1 METKHK
7 VGDKIELLGQTA
19 EVVECIVTGKLM
31 VNLDAKEVRPGDIAT
46 LKREGVLLSHPAT
59 TENVCILADW
69 EAKERVRKYFEEDE
83 DDDDS
88 DFFDTAGTLLS
99 IFGGLSSGGGSFG
112 GGFGGFGG
120 GGFGGGGAG
129 RSF

>member
-1 METKHK
+1 METKHE
-7 VGDKIELLGQTA
+7 VGDKIELLGQTV
-19 EVVECIVTGKLM
+19 EVVKCIVTGRLM
-31 VNLDAKEVRPGDIAT
+31 VNLDANQVRPGDIAT
-46 LKREGVLLSHPAT
+46 LKREGLLLSHPDT

-69 EAKERVRKYFEEDE
+69 EAKEKVRKYFEEDE

-99 IFGGLSSGGGSFG
+99 LFGGLGSGGFGG

-129 RSF
+129 RSW